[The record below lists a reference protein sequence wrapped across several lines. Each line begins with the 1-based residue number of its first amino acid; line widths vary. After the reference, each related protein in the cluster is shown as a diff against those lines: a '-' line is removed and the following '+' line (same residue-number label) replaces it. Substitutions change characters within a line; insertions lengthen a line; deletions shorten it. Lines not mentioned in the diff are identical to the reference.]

1 MVLKTTRKA
10 KTSSK
15 KVAKAAPG
23 PSISELRTAKEL
35 GKKQYKN
42 AKRTD
47 VAYEGYIKRGKVF
60 LDSLV
65 ASCRLAAGSTT
76 DCLLWDDLDVEELG
90 QALDNPPNRYSA
102 FVVESW
108 IVQKCLTEDLGESTA
123 DGIHA
128 AFIRY
133 WNEM

>member
-1 MVLKTTRKA
+1 MAPWRAKNTSPKKA
-10 KTSSK
+10 
-15 KVAKAAPG
+15 AKAAP
-23 PSISELRTAKEL
+23 SISDLQTAKEL
-35 GKKQYKN
+35 GKKKYKN

-47 VAYEGYIKRGKVF
+47 TAYEGYIKCGKTF
-60 LDSLV
+60 LASLV
-65 ASCRLAAGSTT
+65 VSCPVAAAGTT
-76 DCLLWDDLDVEELG
+76 DCLLQQDNIDAKELG
-90 QALDNPPNRYSA
+90 RALDNPPNRYSS
-102 FVVESW
+102 FVIESW